1 MFCSIYELLKISLE
15 KYRQQVSMNGPSGI
29 SSGCGERCYFVSKHN
44 NGSTLSSPNITDT
57 KGSRKR
63 EKENSWMPA
72 TQYLFHRKDYQLITV
87 IIESYLDS
95 KTNLKSYRT
104 VWRINETRE
113 QRILHYLGQWIQLQN
128 EEQIELKF

>member
-1 MFCSIYELLKISLE
+1 MGPLVFHQDVGRDAILSL
-15 KYRQQVSMNGPSGI
+15 NN
-29 SSGCGERCYFVSKHN
+29 N

-113 QRILHYLGQWIQLQN
+113 QRILHYLGQ
-128 EEQIELKF
+128 